1 MARRSS
7 CPGARMCV
15 CPTYSSKLRGRIRA
29 ARGSWRGDFS
39 ASGSDVSATGFAAAL
54 NRSSLGTAR
63 NYQSVSQLTTIY
75 GLCENRRMARS
86 AEPITILLTCTSGPD
101 TGKRV
106 AVSERIATI
115 GRAIACEVAS
125 DDPDVAQQHLSL
137 QLEAGKLT
145 FTACADCVAF

>member
-29 ARGSWRGDFS
+29 ASGSWRGRS
-39 ASGSDVSATGFAAAL
+39 TTGSCVSATGFAAAL

-75 GLCENRRMARS
+75 GFCEKRRMARS